1 MDQRISLAMD
11 IALMALLSLLSSGL
25 QAPTHSQTTSNSI
38 DMQKNDSNYVWMPPT
53 VTSCPGYERGNPSRR
68 NMTGCETGTILDP
81 VDHEMAFGF
90 SSGEN
95 PDWNACGLPHLPEEK

>member
-25 QAPTHSQTTSNSI
+25 QAPAHSQTTSNSVV
-38 DMQKNDSNYVWMPPT
+38 MYRNGSHYVWMPF
-53 VTSCPGYERGNPSRR
+53 TSCPGYERGNPSRR
-68 NMTGCETGTILDP
+68 DMTGCETGTILDP
-81 VDHEMAFGF
+81 VDHEMAFRF